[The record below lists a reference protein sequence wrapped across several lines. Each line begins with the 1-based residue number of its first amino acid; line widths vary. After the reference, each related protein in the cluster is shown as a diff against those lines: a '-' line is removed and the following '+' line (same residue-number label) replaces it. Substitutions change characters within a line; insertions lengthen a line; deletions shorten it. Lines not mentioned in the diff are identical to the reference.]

1 MKRCVNETSTCAG
14 QESDDLWSEEKR
26 VRQNC
31 LADRLYFN
39 KVVDLAEQYNTN
51 AFSFSELLELISPVA
66 SIHFN
71 FMIDL
76 NWLLSQYPGRLR
88 QGPIT
93 LIVGERMGTDF
104 TMVKT
109 AVKRCA
115 VNNVNV
121 GRARLVIP
129 FGTHHSKISIF
140 ESSSGRV
147 HIIIATA
154 NLVEDDWKFKTQAF
168 YHCSGNELAAGD
180 SSNRN
185 GSDFQTDLVKYL
197 NEYKTS
203 QDWGLIEHWRDRIA
217 NIDLSHVKARVVYSV
232 PGAHK
237 GIKLTK
243 YGHPRLRVIL
253 KELFGNVKM
262 EDFTYHAQF
271 SSFGS
276 LGAAPQYW
284 LTGQFLNSLSGG
296 AETDDGHLRI
306 IYPCVEDVRNSNE
319 GYQAGGSLPYNNSV
333 AIKQPYLLNFMHKW
347 RSDHLGRSRAMPH
360 IKTYAA
366 FAKNSLKPSW
376 LLVTSANLS
385 KAAWGDYQ
393 LKKTQ
398 LTIRSYEFG
407 LLFIDSESLDMLPY
421 DLPLTKYDDNDRVW
435 IVDKTYRKPDIFK
448 KTWPM
453 AKSGRCV
460 LSFGDTV
467 LYEADLRAL
476 ENGRWLS
483 DPVIS
488 FAFEYLHEKT
498 LDDTRKSKISFIN
511 AAVCQLI
518 KLTSEIEVV
527 ELLDQLTLKEKE
539 HVIFVVNDHDD
550 PSRSGGS
557 HWSLL
562 ICRRVL
568 RPHFLIID
576 SAQGTSSANRKP
588 TDKLIQIMAKYFKL
602 PEDSRIERATKQYNS
617 MDCGMFVIE
626 FSRLY
631 IESLKRDEFSVDFTQ
646 LNADDVKKQRKVWG
660 SLIRSLAEE

>member
-1 MKRCVNETSTCAG
+1 
-14 QESDDLWSEEKR
+14 
-26 VRQNC
+26 
-31 LADRLYFN
+31 
-39 KVVDLAEQYNTN
+39 
-51 AFSFSELLELISPVA
+51 
-66 SIHFN
+66 
-71 FMIDL
+71 
-76 NWLLSQYPGRLR
+76 
-88 QGPIT
+88 
-93 LIVGERMGTDF
+93 MGTDF
-104 TMVKT
+104 TLTRT
-109 AVKRCA
+109 AVKQCG
-115 VNNVNV
+115 VNNVTV
-121 GRARLVIP
+121 GRARLMIP

-140 ESSSGRV
+140 ESSTGRV
-147 HIIIATA
+147 HIVISTA
-154 NLVEDDWKFKTQAF
+154 NLLENDWNFKTQAF
-168 YHCSGNELAAGD
+168 YHCSGIERSAD
-180 SSNRN
+180 NRCNPN
-185 GSDFQTDLVKYL
+185 GSDFQADFVKYL

-203 QDWGLIEHWRDRIA
+203 QDWGLIEYWRDRVASI
-217 NIDLSHVKARVVYSV
+217 NLSHVKARIVYSV

-237 GIKLTK
+237 GVQLTK

-262 EDFTYHAQF
+262 DEFTYHVQF
-271 SSFGS
+271 SSLGS

-284 LTGQFLNSLSGG
+284 LTGQFLNSLAGG
-296 AETDDGHLRI
+296 AETDGKHLRI

-319 GYQAGGSLPYNNSV
+319 GYQAGGSFPYNNSV
-333 AIKQPYLLNFMHKW
+333 AVKQPYLLDFMYKW
-347 RSDHLGRSRAMPH
+347 RSNHLGRSRAMPH

-366 FAKNSLKPSW
+366 FAKNSLKPLW

-407 LLFIDSESLDMLPY
+407 VLFNDPESLDMLPY
-421 DLPLTKYDDNDRVW
+421 DLPLTKYDDNDRMW
-435 IVDKTYRKPDIFK
+435 IVDKTYRMPDVFQ

-467 LYEADLRAL
+467 LYEADLKAL

-498 LDDTRKSKISFIN
+498 LDETKKSKISFVN

-518 KLTSEIEVV
+518 KLTKANEVAD
-527 ELLDQLTLKEKE
+527 LLDELTLKEKE

-562 ICRRVL
+562 ICRRDL
-568 RPHFLIID
+568 RPHFLVID

-588 TDKLIQIMAKYFKL
+588 TDKLIQTLARYFGL
-602 PEDSRIERATKQYNS
+602 PIDTRIERATKQYNG

-626 FSRLY
+626 FTRHY
-631 IESLKRDEFSVDFTQ
+631 IESLKRDQFTVDFTQ
-646 LNADDVKKQRKVWG
+646 LNAGDVKKQRKVWG
-660 SLIRSLAEE
+660 SLIRSLAED